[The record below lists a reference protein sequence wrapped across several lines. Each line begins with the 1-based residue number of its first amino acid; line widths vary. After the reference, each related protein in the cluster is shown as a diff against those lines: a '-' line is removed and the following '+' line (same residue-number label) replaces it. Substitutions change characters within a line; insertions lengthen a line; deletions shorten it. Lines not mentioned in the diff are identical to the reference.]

1 MEVLILNTDT
11 LTINKTSW
19 DEVAQNFFGRTALPE
34 YGPFAPD
41 EKELNLFGDLNH
53 KKVLDIGCGSGHSLK
68 YMQEKKADE
77 LWGLDLSSSQIQA
90 ATELLKGTNVKLFQS
105 PMEVNPGI
113 PESHFDIVYSI
124 FALGWTT
131 NLEQTLININQYL
144 KPGGAFI
151 FSWEHPLFSRVRNTE
166 HGLLLTKSYHEEGPY
181 DHEAWNHP
189 AIMQQHKISTYVNSL
204 VEAGFKIEKI
214 IEEIRVSEELL
225 SRDSNRWY
233 NWEKVKAVPT
243 TVIFKCTKI

>member
-1 MEVLILNTDT
+1 MNNDT

-34 YGPFAPD
+34 YGPFAP
-41 EKELNLFGDLNH
+41 EETELNLFGDLKR
-53 KKVLDIGCGSGHSLK
+53 KKVLEIGCGSGHSLK
-68 YMQEKKADE
+68 YMHEKNADE
-77 LWGLDLSSSQIQA
+77 LWGLDLSSAQIQA
-90 ATELLKGTNVKLFQS
+90 ATELLQGTNVKLFQS

-131 NLEQTLININQYL
+131 NLEQTLSNINDYL
-144 KPGGAFI
+144 KPGGSLI

-166 HGLLLTKSYHEEGPY
+166 HGLLFTKSYHEEGPY

-204 VEAGFKIEKI
+204 VDAGFKIKKI
-214 IEEIRVSEELL
+214 IEEIRVSEELM
-225 SRDSNRWY
+225 SRDANRWY
-233 NWEKVKAVPT
+233 NWEKVRAIPAT
-243 TVIFKCTKI
+243 IIFKCQKNK